1 MTPAPSRV
9 DERKLHPPGELIERC
24 CACRPRGPPLV
35 AVHVRADAAEQKIA
49 PAREAF
55 QHRHV
60 EQHTLSWRAVAVVQ
74 LSVPDEP
81 RGQAE
86 VLIPHGWLLPNLS
99 LDAVRRCS
107 AADTTSDLEKGD
119 LRLAGVEVLVA
130 RNWVKE
136 EFWPRIQDAVQKGYA
151 AEKTYTF
158 HARPWGSATSR
169 RPKKS
174 T

>member
-1 MTPAPSRV
+1 VSSIRQ
-9 DERKLHPPGELIERC
+9 ERLIYSC
-24 CACRPRGPPLV
+24 
-35 AVHVRADAAEQKIA
+35 
-49 PAREAF
+49 
-55 QHRHV
+55 
-60 EQHTLSWRAVAVVQ
+60 T
-74 LSVPDEP
+74 VPDEP

-99 LDAVRRCS
+99 LDAVRALQRG
-107 AADTTSDLEKGD
+107 DTTSDLEKGD

-158 HARPWGSATSR
+158 MRAHADRRGSR

>member
-1 MTPAPSRV
+1 M
-9 DERKLHPPGELIERC
+9 
-24 CACRPRGPPLV
+24 
-35 AVHVRADAAEQKIA
+35 RADSAEEKDRA
-49 PAREAF
+49 KHVERF

-60 EQHTLSWRAVAVVQ
+60 SSIRYDRLPYSCC
-74 LSVPDEP
+74 VPDDP

-86 VLIPHGWLLPNLS
+86 VLIPQGWLLPNLS
-99 LDAVRRCS
+99 LDAVRALQRG
-107 AADTTSDLEKGD
+107 DTTSDLEKGD

-158 HARPWGSATSR
+158 MRAHADRRGSR

-174 T
+174 S